1 MAVYTG
7 LWGTAVY
14 TGSGLTE
21 DEDMLQALQE
31 GSLELALLLLGQLL
45 GHHTAIAQASP
56 QPGVGEVTLNPCP
69 MPRFPHGFHGQRDP
83 VWVGRGLK
91 FMSKKLAGA
100 KPSPKNPPLIPHTGF
115 GAPQPTS
122 LPPTYSPG
130 PAHSPSAP
138 AAVPAAAGS
147 WH

>member
-56 QPGVGEVTLNPCP
+56 QPGVG
-69 MPRFPHGFHGQRDP
+69 GD
-83 VWVGRGLK
+83 LK
-91 FMSKKLAGA
+91 
-100 KPSPKNPPLIPHTGF
+100 
-115 GAPQPTS
+115 S
-122 LPPTYSPG
+122 LPHAQIPTWVPW
-130 PAHSPSAP
+130 
-138 AAVPAAAGS
+138 AA
-147 WH
+147 